1 MKKTLIGA
9 SMIVALALLGSGRTD
24 AVGCDPI
31 GNIQFI
37 CDVQAPEDFA
47 IVPGSDW
54 LLTSGN
60 RPGQGAVRALH
71 PRQKKIVTVFPAAN
85 VKVAHDAKAFPACPG
100 PINLNDDV
108 EKKTFAI
115 HGMYLRPQSAGRLRL
130 VVVHHGA
137 RESIEAFDVDA
148 RASPPALTWVGCVIG
163 PPNASF
169 NAVVALPDGG
179 IAATNT
185 RPAAGQSQPADSD
198 PIGAVWEWH
207 ATTGWR
213 AVPGT
218 DAPRINGL
226 EISNDGKILYVSAWG
241 AQTMLRVERGGTD
254 PRRAVLAMPFR
265 IDNLRMMPDG
275 SILAAGHGGTALCSC
290 PTETWH
296 VGRID
301 PRGAMSVKEILRQPY
316 GAGFG
321 AATVAVQVG
330 KDIWIGT
337 NRGDRIGY
345 FPAP

>member
-1 MKKTLIGA
+1 MKRLTSAGLLIA
-9 SMIVALALLGSGRTD
+9 WALLSGGRSH
-24 AVGCDPI
+24 AAGCDPI

-47 IVPGSDW
+47 ILPGSDW
-54 LLTSGN
+54 VLTSGN
-60 RPGQGAVRALH
+60 RPGQGAIRALH
-71 PRQKKIVTVFPAAN
+71 PRQKKIVPVFPSAS
-85 VKVAHDAKAFPACPG
+85 VKTAHDAKAFPGCPG
-100 PINLNDDV
+100 PIDLADGTEN
-108 EKKTFAI
+108 KTIAI
-115 HGMYLRPQSAGRLRL
+115 HGMYLRAESAGRLRL

-137 RESIEAFDVDA
+137 RESIEAFDVDPK
-148 RASPPALTWVGCVIG
+148 ASPPALTWVGCVVG

-185 RPAAGQSQPADSD
+185 RPAAGQSQPAESD

-207 ATTGWR
+207 AATGWR

-226 EISNDGKILYVSAWG
+226 EVSKDGKVLYVSAWG
-241 AQTMLRVERGGTD
+241 AQTMLRVERGGRD
-254 PRRAVLAMPFR
+254 PKPGVLAMPFR

-316 GAGFG
+316 DAGFG
-321 AATVAVQVG
+321 AATVAIQVG
-330 KDIWIGT
+330 KEIWIGT

-345 FPAP
+345 FSAP